1 MHGFYVDDS
10 TNHISFDLIFDYKEE
25 NPEKIVRKI
34 KKEIKNKLPDYE
46 YSVIIDNDISE

>member
-25 NPEKIVRKI
+25 NPEKNR
-34 KKEIKNKLPDYE
+34 
-46 YSVIIDNDISE
+46 S